1 MFAFIRGKIAAKS
14 SDSTIIDANGIGYRV
29 MTSYKTLMSM
39 GEVGCESQLFTY
51 LHIRE
56 DAVVLFGFYT
66 QEELS
71 VFELLISVS
80 GVGPK
85 AALSLLSAHTPSKLS
100 LAIVTG
106 DYKLLREAP
115 GIGLKLAQRMVLE
128 LKDKILKDSK
138 DSDLKNIALAVDDT
152 PLAEGQ
158 ASAASEAVSALT
170 VLGYSQSDAGRIVSK
185 VFKDGMSTE
194 EIIKEALK
202 ASAGL

>member
-14 SDSTIIDANGIGYRV
+14 SDSAIIDANGIGYRV

-66 QEELS
+66 QEEVS